1 MNDYDEILVSL
12 RKITRAIDLHSR
24 RVLKTSGLTTSQ
36 LLVLQSIDRLGN
48 PSPSAIA
55 REVVLSQA
63 TVSSL
68 LDRLSNHGLILRV
81 RAEGDRRQM
90 LAQLTDL
97 GRERLATSPSPLQ
110 EEFLGKFR
118 NLPTWEQ
125 HMLIASM
132 QKIAEMMNAENL
144 DASPILAKIGDASR
158 FSAFIISAIFC
169 IDAINMCCSQ
179 VGRFRNLPRNSS
191 CNGDGDVARRSRP
204 RSVN

>member
-81 RAEGDRRQM
+81 RAEDDRRQM
-90 LAQLTDL
+90 LVQLTDL

-125 HMLIASM
+125 YMLIASM

-144 DASPILAKIGDASR
+144 DASPILAVGEIGQGSVDTANTTS
-158 FSAFIISAIFC
+158 
-169 IDAINMCCSQ
+169 
-179 VGRFRNLPRNSS
+179 NS
-191 CNGDGDVARRSRP
+191 G
-204 RSVN
+204 

>member
-90 LAQLTDL
+90 LVQLTDL
-97 GRERLATSPSPLQ
+97 CLLYTSPSP
-110 EEFLGKFR
+110 R
-118 NLPTWEQ
+118 
-125 HMLIASM
+125 
-132 QKIAEMMNAENL
+132 
-144 DASPILAKIGDASR
+144 D
-158 FSAFIISAIFC
+158 
-169 IDAINMCCSQ
+169 
-179 VGRFRNLPRNSS
+179 
-191 CNGDGDVARRSRP
+191 
-204 RSVN
+204 

>member
-90 LAQLTDL
+90 LVQLTDL

-144 DASPILAKIGDASR
+144 DASPILAVGEIGQGAVDTANATS
-158 FSAFIISAIFC
+158 
-169 IDAINMCCSQ
+169 NP
-179 VGRFRNLPRNSS
+179 G
-191 CNGDGDVARRSRP
+191 
-204 RSVN
+204 